1 MEAARCPSD
10 DEMGPWSV
18 SITPKGFSMST
29 TLEITF
35 ECKCFQR
42 TVLQLLNHPGRFKNG
57 KKKKKIDR
65 VKCSP
70 QVSVVVLEY
79 VRKTVQPAAVVE
91 L

>member
-1 MEAARCPSD
+1 MAIGQIID
-10 DEMGPWSV
+10 V
-18 SITPKGFSMST
+18 
-29 TLEITF
+29 LE
-35 ECKCFQR
+35 CDKNQR
-42 TVLQLLNHPGRFKNG
+42 NG

>member
-1 MEAARCPSD
+1 MYKSVTKIR
-10 DEMGPWSV
+10 EMV
-18 SITPKGFSMST
+18 
-29 TLEITF
+29 
-35 ECKCFQR
+35 
-42 TVLQLLNHPGRFKNG
+42 